1 MSEPNLI
8 PSLPQS
14 IDPLA
19 PCPHGRYDDHLV
31 SVLRAD
37 PRVRYAELDGLR
49 SPPAPDP
56 LQPEPFFVTSAH
68 GLVCV
73 TDLVVW
79 ELTFANE

>member
-1 MSEPNLI
+1 MGFGR
-8 PSLPQS
+8 PQ
-14 IDPLA
+14 P
-19 PCPHGRYDDHLV
+19 
-31 SVLRAD
+31 
-37 PRVRYAELDGLR
+37 
-49 SPPAPDP
+49 PDP

>member
-8 PSLPQS
+8 PSLPQK

-37 PRVRYAELDGLR
+37 RPGGGAGV
-49 SPPAPDP
+49 PDP
-56 LQPEPFFVTSAH
+56 VVRTDHFSWPSAAA
-68 GLVCV
+68 GSS
-73 TDLVVW
+73 
-79 ELTFANE
+79 